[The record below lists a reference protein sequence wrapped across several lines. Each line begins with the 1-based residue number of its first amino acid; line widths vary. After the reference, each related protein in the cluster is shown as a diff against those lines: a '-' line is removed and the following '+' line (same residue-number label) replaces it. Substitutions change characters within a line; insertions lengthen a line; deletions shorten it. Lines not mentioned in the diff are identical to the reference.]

1 VAAHHHKQS
10 LCFPNLGGVGDVR
23 PVTHSPYQDAAYERE
38 MKARR
43 RDHERKTKLL
53 LVTTMI
59 STTMKVVTDAAKIA
73 SREVAVREGT
83 ALVTAHDMRPVI
95 VMAGEDLF
103 CTITV
108 SPLGGATKAEVETQ
122 AAAGRAAQSSS
133 RWLCS
138 VCKRDNPA
146 THEKCS
152 ICSAGRGYTLGNKQI
167 ESTAVCPP
175 SLPLQPS
182 RRMWRV
188 DLELSVGTLPCWVK
202 FLHTFKQ
209 HCRVTALADDAIT
222 CKC

>member
-1 VAAHHHKQS
+1 
-10 LCFPNLGGVGDVR
+10 
-23 PVTHSPYQDAAYERE
+23 VTDSPFQDAAYERE

-59 STTMKVVTDAAKIA
+59 STTMKVVTDAANIA
-73 SREVAVREGT
+73 SQVAVRAGT
-83 ALVTAHDMRPVI
+83 TLVTAHDMRTVI

-103 CTITV
+103 CTISV

-122 AAAGRAAQSSS
+122 AAADRAAQSSS

-138 VCKRDNPA
+138 VCKRDNPV
-146 THEKCS
+146 TLEKCS

-167 ESTAVCPP
+167 EATAVRPP
-175 SLPLQPS
+175 PLPLQPS